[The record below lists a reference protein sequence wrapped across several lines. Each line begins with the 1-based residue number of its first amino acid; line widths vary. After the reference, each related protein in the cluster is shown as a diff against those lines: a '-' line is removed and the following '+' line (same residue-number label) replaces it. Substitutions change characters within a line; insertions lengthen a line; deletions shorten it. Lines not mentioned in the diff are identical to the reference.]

1 MMDPERV
8 KQLIAE
14 GLPCEGLHV
23 QGDGQ
28 HFEALIVSS
37 LFEGFGDDAVT
48 SIGEF
53 APDMVTAVVLYDLI
67 PLACSETYLDPNPAY
82 RAFYHGKLQQPRIG
96 TDPKLIA

>member
-37 LFEGFGDDAVT
+37 LFEGTARVKRQQLVNAVLKPYFD
-48 SIGEF
+48 SGELH
-53 APDMVTAVVLYDLI
+53 ALSMSTITPEEWKVA
-67 PLACSETYLDPNPAY
+67 
-82 RAFYHGKLQQPRIG
+82 RG
-96 TDPKLIA
+96 

>member
-8 KQLIAE
+8 KQLSAE

-37 LFEGFGDDAVT
+37 LFEGKTRRNGAN
-48 SIGEF
+48 I
-53 APDMVTAVVLYDLI
+53 A
-67 PLACSETYLDPNPAY
+67 PLALSVAV
-82 RAFYHGKLQQPRIG
+82 IG
-96 TDPKLIA
+96 RSG

>member
-37 LFEGFGDDAVT
+37 LFEGKARVKRQQLVNAVLKPYFD
-48 SIGEF
+48 SGELH
-53 APDMVTAVVLYDLI
+53 ALSMSTITP
-67 PLACSETYLDPNPAY
+67 EEW
-82 RAFYHGKLQQPRIG
+82 RAARG
-96 TDPKLIA
+96 

>member
-37 LFEGFGDDAVT
+37 LFEGKTRVNRQQLVT
-48 SIGEF
+48 LS
-53 APDMVTAVVLYDLI
+53 
-67 PLACSETYLDPNPAY
+67 
-82 RAFYHGKLQQPRIG
+82 
-96 TDPKLIA
+96 

>member
-37 LFEGFGDDAVT
+37 LFEGKTRVKRQQLVNAVLKPYFG
-48 SIGEF
+48 SGELH
-53 APDMVTAVVLYDLI
+53 ALSMSTITPEEWKVA
-67 PLACSETYLDPNPAY
+67 
-82 RAFYHGKLQQPRIG
+82 RG
-96 TDPKLIA
+96 